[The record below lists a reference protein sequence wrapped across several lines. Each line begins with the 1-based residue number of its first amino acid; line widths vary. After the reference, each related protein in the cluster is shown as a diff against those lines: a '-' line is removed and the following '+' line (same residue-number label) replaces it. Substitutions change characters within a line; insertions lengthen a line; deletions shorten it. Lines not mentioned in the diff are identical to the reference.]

1 MEEYLE
7 MRESQGGSTASE
19 TKKKEYFRE
28 EGVNTNKYQRKVW
41 PAASAA

>member
-7 MRESQGGSTASE
+7 MRESPGGSTASE

-28 EGVNTNKYQRKVW
+28 EGVKNNK
-41 PAASAA
+41 